1 MIRSSSHKISYKS
14 VHGLWSIYDHYGRKV
29 PKGAHGSTRFD
40 NSTNLGSVII
50 TEATALFDKIA
61 DKSLTVRRITI
72 CANRVTADTGTYQFS
87 LFDDAENVEKM
98 EKEKKLQKA
107 LVGLKKRYGK
117 NSILKGTNYLEGATM
132 RERNQQIGGH
142 KS

>member
-1 MIRSSSHKISYKS
+1 M
-14 VHGLWSIYDHYGRKV
+14 
-29 PKGAHGSTRFD
+29 
-40 NSTNLGSVII
+40 II

-61 DKSLTVRRITI
+61 DKTLTVRRITI
-72 CANRVTADTGTYQFS
+72 CANQVTADTGTYQFS

-132 RERNQQIGGH
+132 KERNQQIGGH